1 MTSFSRA
8 EGLRRSSRVMA
19 LPPFEM
25 FFEEYRTPVYRLLLA
40 MVGPHGAEDCFQETF
55 LSALRAYPRLA
66 AGSNLRGW
74 VMTIATRKAFDHL
87 RGQKRRAVP
96 MAEVPEQPVAA
107 PELNGEPELWGA
119 VRTLPPKQRAAVV
132 HRYVFDLTYEDV
144 GHALGCS
151 AEAARA
157 NAYEGRRRLKKLLED
172 TR

>member
-1 MTSFSRA
+1 M
-8 EGLRRSSRVMA
+8 EVNQPV
-19 LPPFEM
+19 PPFQV
-25 FFEEYRTPVYRLLLA
+25 FLDANGPTVYRFLIA
-40 MVGPHGAEDCFQETF
+40 AVGPQDADDCFQETF